1 MCGCIKREINLQ
13 GGTLMGITNS
23 GKAEMSNLFGNVSS
37 PTAFTYLA
45 LGSTATAFTATQT
58 ALVAEITGNGLARAS
73 ATVTQETTTVT
84 DDTTQLT
91 KQWTASGTETVRE
104 AGVFNASSS
113 GTMAARKVLGTAQA
127 LVSGNTFTWTH
138 SVIFA

>member
-1 MCGCIKREINLQ
+1 
-13 GGTLMGITNS
+13 MGITNA
-23 GKAEMSNLFGNVSS
+23 GKAEMSNLFGGVDS
-37 PTAFTYLA
+37 PTEFTYLA
-45 LGSTATAFTATQT
+45 LGSTATAFAATQT
-58 ALVAEITGNGLARAS
+58 ALVAEITGNGLARHV

-91 KQWTASGTETVRE
+91 YQWTASGTETVRE
-104 AGVFNASSS
+104 AGVFNASS
-113 GTMAARKVLGTAQA
+113 GVIMAARKVLGTAQA